1 MTDLF
6 DHEPPRAAT
15 PSPAGRRSKASGLA
29 AMRVGRSEIL
39 IVIAAIVLVA
49 WGAWVTKTLIAGPPK
64 QEFVQ
69 LQLQG
74 IIGEY
79 LQAQARSG
87 SDEAK
92 AAQETAVFMRTL
104 DQTVAGLSAGGK
116 VVLVHE
122 AVIGGDIPDITDAVR
137 RQVYG
142 QVARPE
148 MMPADGVQGEME
160 AYLSTEGVPDVAAR

>member
-1 MTDLF
+1 MADLF
-6 DHEPPRAAT
+6 DQEPSTTAASASAPR
-15 PSPAGRRSKASGLA
+15 SRNRGGLA
-29 AMRVGRSEIL
+29 KAKIGRAEIF
-39 IVIAAIVLVA
+39 IVAAVIASIV
-49 WGAWVTKTLIAGPPK
+49 WGAWVTKTLTAAPPK

-87 SDEAK
+87 SDEAT
-92 AAQETAVFMRTL
+92 AAQETAVFMQKL

-122 AVIGGDIPDITDAVR
+122 AVIGGDIPDITEAVR
-137 RQVYG
+137 REVYG
-142 QVARPE
+142 HVARPK
-148 MMPADGVQGEME
+148 MMPAGGVQGEME
-160 AYLSTEGVPDVAAR
+160 AYLSAEGAPDVAAR

>member
-6 DHEPPRAAT
+6 DQEPSRAAAT
-15 PSPAGRRSKASGLA
+15 APAARRREASGLA
-29 AMRVGRSEIL
+29 AMGIGRSEIL
-39 IVIAAIVLVA
+39 IVVAAIALVA
-49 WGAWVTKTLIAGPPK
+49 WGAWVTKTLTASPPK

-87 SDEAK
+87 NDEAK

-122 AVIGGDIPDITDAVR
+122 AVIGGDIPDVTEAVR
-137 RQVYG
+137 RRVYG

-148 MMPADGVQGEME
+148 MVPAGGIRGEME
-160 AYLSTEGVPDVAAR
+160 AYLSAEGARDVAAR